1 MPIIVRPTHL
11 VLLVLVCCCWPAE
24 VIRADSVYRFRQ
36 AIQTELR
43 LLHADGSSS
52 EATLLRYQTPA
63 FGVSSQA
70 DIEIPTK
77 RNADEAGLSTKVQS
91 VALTFDDGMRALP
104 SISILQNPFEPKAVL
119 KEIDVTFIYSLVG
132 GGNSEGSIHNV
143 RSEAKYNDS
152 NDAESSIV
160 RIHYRWIEETQYHL
174 QGGQMAMFAVSLAF
188 CIYFF
193 LISCAL
199 IGDEKDGKAVSNP
212 KAKVR
217 RSAPKA
223 E

>member
-1 MPIIVRPTHL
+1 
-11 VLLVLVCCCWPAE
+11 
-24 VIRADSVYRFRQ
+24 
-36 AIQTELR
+36 
-43 LLHADGSSS
+43 
-52 EATLLRYQTPA
+52 LRYQTPT

-77 RNADEAGLSTKVQS
+77 RNADEAEPPTKVQS

-143 RSEAKYNDS
+143 RSEAKYTDG
-152 NDAESSIV
+152 NDAATPESSLV
-160 RIHYRWIEETQYHL
+160 RLHYRWIEETQYHL

-193 LISCAL
+193 LVSCAL